1 MIDDKFIMDKP
12 PGVCNQ
18 EDFDHDFKLLLKFI
32 SSKDQAMRVR
42 AYTLVHLAVNKG
54 YELHW

>member
-1 MIDDKFIMDKP
+1 MENEKFIVDEA
-12 PGVCNQ
+12 PGICNQ

-32 SSKDQAMRVR
+32 SSKDQAMCLR
-42 AYTLVHLAVNKG
+42 AYTLIRLAVDKS